1 MVSVSEQLYLVSLAH
16 LRLPS
21 VALLQFLPEIT
32 LILVVVWVSAA
43 TPAFARRLRRR
54 PHVQHRSHIDFC
66 CIKAVPVYSKSF
78 PTALSTSTLLRVS
91 GVIA

>member
-16 LRLPS
+16 LRLP

-32 LILVVVWVSAA
+32 LILVVAWVSAA

-54 PHVQHRSHIDFC
+54 PHVQHRSHVDFC

-78 PTALSTSTLLRVS
+78 PTTLSTSTLLRVS